1 MIAAWL
7 AYLSTTP
14 GFQDPLAGDIKNA
27 LTFEGSERTAAL
39 VALLDAELPGYSGLV
54 ARLDGLQAAFTA
66 ESAANISALNHAG
79 R

>member
-14 GFQDPLAGDIKNA
+14 AFQDPLAADIKNA
-27 LTFEGSERTAAL
+27 LTLEGIERTAAL
-39 VALLDAELPGYSGLV
+39 MALLDAELAGDSGLV
-54 ARLDGLQAAFTA
+54 ARLDGLAAVTA
-66 ESAANISALNHAG
+66 GSAANISALNHAG